1 MVLRE
6 GDKAP
11 DFNLKDTSGKQITL
25 NGLLGKRIVIYFYP
39 KDDTPGCTIE
49 ACEIRDSYS
58 IFKETNIV
66 VLGVSSDSIESHQNF
81 TDKFNLPFPLLADVN
96 KSMCADYDVLVDKIV
111 LGHTVKGITRI
122 TFLIDELGMIK
133 KIVVG
138 HPGTKIPITPIPTER
153 LPSKTHNN
161 LMDLF
166 SLILGI

>member
-58 IFKETNIV
+58 IF
-66 VLGVSSDSIESHQNF
+66 
-81 TDKFNLPFPLLADVN
+81 
-96 KSMCADYDVLVDKIV
+96 
-111 LGHTVKGITRI
+111 
-122 TFLIDELGMIK
+122 
-133 KIVVG
+133 
-138 HPGTKIPITPIPTER
+138 
-153 LPSKTHNN
+153 
-161 LMDLF
+161 
-166 SLILGI
+166 